1 MEVEMVQHRLP
12 FENRWVNGDRAWH
25 WYCELERIGTDNVRT
40 MYADHECHH
49 PGDALV
55 VADVPPQ
62 FVHDWLAFRDRHAAR
77 QQMLWRSAVI
87 VFAAVAAGASLYA
100 AFR

>member
-1 MEVEMVQHRLP
+1 MVQHRLP
-12 FENRWVNGDRAWH
+12 FENRWANGDRAWH

-49 PGDALV
+49 PSDELEA
-55 VADVPPQ
+55 ADGPTQ
-62 FVHDWLAFRDRHAAR
+62 FVHDWLAFHDRHVAR
-77 QQMLWRSAVI
+77 QQLLWRSTVI
-87 VFAAVAAGASLYA
+87 VCAAAGAGASLYA